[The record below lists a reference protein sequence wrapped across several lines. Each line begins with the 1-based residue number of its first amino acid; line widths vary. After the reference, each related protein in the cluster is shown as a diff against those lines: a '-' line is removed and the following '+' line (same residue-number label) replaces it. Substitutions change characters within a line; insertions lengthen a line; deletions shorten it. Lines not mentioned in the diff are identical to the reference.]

1 VDLQVLGVWG
11 NWSLQGGHIDLRR
24 NEIQTWRSLVT
35 RGRELAGAEVPVVLF
50 HDWGFGDP
58 PFPWLAAPPSEREV
72 WMRTRGAEIY
82 AAGAF
87 FAFPV
92 LGPFGCDANRDGTL
106 GTIAQQTVFYQTH
119 RELYSGSR
127 WAGCEGLEAG
137 DRPVSLAA
145 WWHGG
150 SSSVA
155 VHVINRDVRDGVLQA
170 VSAPINLRVPIAAVP
185 DRATLISPD
194 FSGEKPLAVSQV
206 GDYLTVTLPGL
217 EAYSVVLLHYGQ
229 EPSLDRLTDPVR
241 LRPVA
246 RWARP
251 ATAEFRVRGD
261 GSVAHGEDLS
271 GFLQGMLHT
280 ELRNPPVFLLNSR
293 KPGEFRVHVRAV
305 ASAGARLSVRI
316 DNGPATL
323 IDLPDRDGKNDG
335 RAPEYDRTF
344 AFPVPAGAHRIA
356 LDNTGPDW
364 LTLEW
369 LEFTGTF
376 DD

>member
-1 VDLQVLGVWG
+1 
-11 NWSLQGGHIDLRR
+11 
-24 NEIQTWRSLVT
+24 
-35 RGRELAGAEVPVVLF
+35 
-50 HDWGFGDP
+50 
-58 PFPWLAAPPSEREV
+58 
-72 WMRTRGAEIY
+72 
-82 AAGAF
+82 
-87 FAFPV
+87 
-92 LGPFGCDANRDGTL
+92 
-106 GTIAQQTVFYQTH
+106 
-119 RELYSGSR
+119 
-127 WAGCEGLEAG
+127 
-137 DRPVSLAA
+137 
-145 WWHGG
+145 
-150 SSSVA
+150 
-155 VHVINRDVRDGVLQA
+155 VRDGVLQA